1 MAGGA
6 SMGGE
11 DEGITGINVTPFVD
25 ICLVL
30 LIIFMVTA
38 KYITSQSIPV
48 DLPEAASASDTQ
60 QVAVANVSIGSNGQM
75 YVDLEP
81 VDDALLRARMQQ
93 RLAQSL
99 CCVHRSA
106 HELGIEP
113 QRTQI
118 CELVHQGTH
127 GAFGSAQNGPA
138 QIPPIRG
145 LLVGTHRSRPLQSA
159 LLVQIAPHRQSPWL
173 THSCACPCGQP
184 APGPHA
190 LVQVAISASAVTKS
204 QRNPLVRSPCGR
216 SITEVRA
223 MYAAVH
229 LRSNADNAR
238 TVQAPSSC
246 ARSRPIVIGVPR
258 FGPPRLL
265 V

>member
-1 MAGGA
+1 MQHEVAGQSSSKRQFFAHSGREPNA
-6 SMGGE
+6 THVSSAAQGVVH
-11 DEGITGINVTPFVD
+11 DCWQTRSLAQTFVAPS
-25 ICLVL
+25 LSV
-30 LIIFMVTA
+30 
-38 KYITSQSIPV
+38 
-48 DLPEAASASDTQ
+48 
-60 QVAVANVSIGSNGQM
+60 
-75 YVDLEP
+75 
-81 VDDALLRARMQQ
+81 MQQ

-127 GAFGSAQNGPA
+127 GAFGSAHTGSA

-216 SITEVRA
+216 SITEVRV

-229 LRSNADNAR
+229 LRSNADHAR